1 MVHKQEKIA
10 LNIRRMGNFTH
21 SSDNQPTG
29 SLQKMTVHSDA
40 PPEGETPCDNGEFFI
55 RRAMEQDSRQGCSLL
70 FRQYYAPLC
79 SHAARYVYSREIAE
93 DVVAQVFCDLWERQL
108 FRQIT
113 FSYRAFLFKTVRNRC
128 IDHLRVELGR
138 KSIHNLGDVRLESSL
153 SQSPEA
159 QMAFNELS
167 QLIQQA
173 VETMPP
179 QCKRVF
185 LMSRFEG
192 KRIAEI
198 AESLQLSP
206 RTAETHLTRALS
218 LLRTLLRNQGVLLIL
233 VSVFFSSLD
242 FLAHRYNG

>member
-1 MVHKQEKIA
+1 
-10 LNIRRMGNFTH
+10 MGNFTQ
-21 SSDNQPTG
+21 SSDSQPIG

-40 PPEGETPCDNGEFFI
+40 PPEGDVPYDNGEFFI
-55 RRAMEQDSRQGCSLL
+55 RRAMEKDPRQGCSLL
-70 FRQYYAPLC
+70 FRQYYVPLC

-93 DVVAQVFCDLWERQL
+93 DVVAQVFCDFWERQI

-113 FSYRAFLFKTVRNRC
+113 FSYRAFLFKAVRNRA
-128 IDHLRVELGR
+128 IDYLRVELGR
-138 KSIHNLGDVRLESSL
+138 KATDNLGDVQLESPF

-159 QMAFNELS
+159 QMAFDELS

-192 KRIAEI
+192 KKIAEI

-218 LLRTLLRNQGVLLIL
+218 LLRTLLRSQGVLLIL